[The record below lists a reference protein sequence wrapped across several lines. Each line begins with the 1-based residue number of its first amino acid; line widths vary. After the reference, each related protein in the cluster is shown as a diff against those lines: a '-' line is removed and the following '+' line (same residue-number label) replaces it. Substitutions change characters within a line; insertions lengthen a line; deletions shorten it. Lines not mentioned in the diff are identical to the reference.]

1 MALLSR
7 HRVPA
12 PDLGKFDSGVA
23 NLLKTPGFSGCNVF
37 HLLYPLGMREEE
49 LRRYFMGEASVNQLV
64 KDISGSVVK
73 MDDLRSEIRIADMH
87 GSFSLQRDHVIRLC
101 ETFLDG
107 ALTPEALNTV
117 AFALQASD
125 AFEWED
131 EVISEVLSDWS
142 APEVNFEL
150 NAETLNMHR
159 DWLLGFGEPPV
170 RKLVNPLNRIHARL
184 ISVRTKTTY

>member
-1 MALLSR
+1 
-7 HRVPA
+7 
-12 PDLGKFDSGVA
+12 
-23 NLLKTPGFSGCNVF
+23 
-37 HLLYPLGMREEE
+37 
-49 LRRYFMGEASVNQLV
+49 MGEASVSQLA

-73 MDDLRSEIRIADMH
+73 VDDVWSEIRIADMQ

-101 ETFLDG
+101 EAFWDR

-131 EVISEVLSDWS
+131 EVISEVLADWS
-142 APEVNFEL
+142 APEVNFES
-150 NAETLNMHR
+150 NPEALNMHR
-159 DWLLGFGEPPV
+159 NWLLGFGEPAV
-170 RKLVNPLNRIHARL
+170 RNSINPRNRIQGRL